1 MKEIVITPLRIKK
14 ECITLL
20 SIFVIGLIT
29 NVIAIIIYKGGWG
42 EMITSLPY
50 VLLFTVVVYLLWS
63 LVRII
68 VRSIIGMI
76 KR

>member
-14 ECITLL
+14 EGLTLMA
-20 SIFVIGLIT
+20 IFIIGLIV
-29 NVIAIIIYKGGWG
+29 NAIAIIIYKGKWG
-42 EMITSLPY
+42 EMFTSLPY
-50 VLLFTVVVYLLWS
+50 VLLFTLVLYLLWS

-68 VRSIIGMI
+68 VHSIMGLV